1 MSNLL
6 ALLHPE
12 ENAFNQITY
21 EMVKGIKRGQIIKL
35 NKDFKLYCY
44 EYGYTVG
51 TDEDEDEDEE
61 PKHIVLLKEEEE
73 VYCVMTNGID
83 KIIFEAL

>member
-12 ENAFNQITY
+12 ENAS
-21 EMVKGIKRGQIIKL
+21 
-35 NKDFKLYCY
+35 
-44 EYGYTVG
+44 
-51 TDEDEDEDEE
+51 
-61 PKHIVLLKEEEE
+61 KHIVLLKEEEE